1 LEMKRYIPTSKMFHK
16 NLVDMLRDLNSI
28 KSNSIMK
35 GLVVIMSQNITRHN
49 CKDLKSVVIIYGNAR
64 RNLGDN

>member
-1 LEMKRYIPTSKMFHK
+1 
-16 NLVDMLRDLNSI
+16 MLRDLNSI